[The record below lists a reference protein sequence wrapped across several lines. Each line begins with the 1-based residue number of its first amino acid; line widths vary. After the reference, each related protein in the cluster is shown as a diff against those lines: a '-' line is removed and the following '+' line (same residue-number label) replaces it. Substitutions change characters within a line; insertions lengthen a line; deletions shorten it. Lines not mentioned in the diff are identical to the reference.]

1 MMNAPLNDHSDT
13 EKRVL
18 PEDTNPDATLEA
30 DLRDD
35 NPKDF
40 RVHVQFA
47 ALCWCMFLA
56 GWNDGTTGP
65 LLPRIQEVY
74 DVNYTVVSLLFIL
87 ACVGFLSGAFINI
100 PLTEKLGFGKM
111 IVLGSIFQVVAYALQ
126 SAALPFPAFLIAY
139 TINGI
144 GMAFQDAQANGYVAC
159 FQNNPETKMGIL
171 HAVYGVGALCSPL
184 VATQFAYLPR
194 WSFHYLSSFG
204 VALTNT
210 IFLWAVFRLKS
221 QDDCL
226 AEIGHPP
233 REKGDNEHSPFRQIL
248 TLKTVHLLAFFILVY
263 VGVEVTIGGWSVTYV
278 IKMRNGGKASGY
290 ISSGFFGGLT
300 LGRVALLWVNKKVGE
315 RRVLFIYS
323 FIAIGLELVVWLV
336 PSLIGGGVA
345 ISLVGVVLGP
355 MYPIVMNHSSRILP
369 PWLLTGSIG
378 WIAGFGQAGSALFPF
393 ISGALAN
400 SVGIS
405 SLQPLLVAMMGFMI
419 ILWALVPSGR
429 PPKMTPQSTTD
440 AATET
445 N

>member
-1 MMNAPLNDHSDT
+1 MIKDTITTSMNTPTPVRDTSDA
-13 EKRVL
+13 EKQIP
-18 PEDTNPDATLEA
+18 PENANLDTKLEA
-30 DLRDD
+30 DLPQEAT
-35 NPKDF
+35 PKDYI
-40 RVHVQFA
+40 VHVQFA
-47 ALCWCMFLA
+47 ALCWSMFLA

-74 DVNYTVVSLLFIL
+74 NVNYTVVSLLFIL

-111 IVLGSIFQVVAYALQ
+111 IVLGSMFQVIAYALQ

-159 FQNNPETKMGIL
+159 FQNSPETKMGIM

-194 WSFHYLSSFG
+194 WSFHYLTSLG

-210 IFLWAVFRLKS
+210 IFLWAVFRLKT

-233 REKGDNEHSPFRQIL
+233 GEKGDDEH
-248 TLKTVHLLAFFILVY
+248 TFFILVY

-278 IKMRNGGKASGY
+278 INLRNGGKNSGY

-300 LGRVALLWVNKKVGE
+300 LGRVGLLWVNKKV
-315 RRVLFIYS
+315 VSLTNFIR
-323 FIAIGLELVVWLV
+323 LELVVWLV
-336 PSLIGGGVA
+336 PSLIGGG
-345 ISLVGVVLGP
+345 LLGP

-405 SLQPLLVAMMGFMI
+405 SLQPCELVAMMGFMI
-419 ILWALVPSGR
+419 VLWVLVPSGQ

-440 AATET
+440 TIKEADISRAA
-445 N
+445 

>member
-1 MMNAPLNDHSDT
+1 MNTPVRDPPDA
-13 EKRVL
+13 EKQVL
-18 PEDTNPDATLEA
+18 PGDVNLDAKLNLPQEDT
-30 DLRDD
+30 
-35 NPKDF
+35 PKDY

-47 ALCWCMFLA
+47 ALCWSMFLA

-74 DVNYTVVSLLFIL
+74 NVNYTVVSLLFVL

-100 PLTEKLGFGKM
+100 PLTERLGFGKM
-111 IVLGSIFQVVAYALQ
+111 IVLGSMFQVIAYALQ

-159 FQNNPETKMGIL
+159 FQNDPETKMGIL
-171 HAVYGVGALCSPL
+171 HAVYGLGALCSPL

-194 WSFHYLSSFG
+194 WSFHYLTSLG

-210 IFLWAVFRLKS
+210 IFLWAVFRLKT

-233 REKGDNEHSPFRQIL
+233 GEKGDNEHSTFRQIL

-263 VGVEVTIGGWSVTYV
+263 VGVEVTIGGWIVTYV
-278 IKMRNGGKASGY
+278 IKLRNGGKTSGY

-300 LGRVALLWVNKKVGE
+300 LGRVGLLWVNKKVGE
-315 RRVLFIYS
+315 RRVLFVYS

-345 ISLVGVVLGP
+345 VSLVGVVLGP

-419 ILWALVPSGR
+419 VLWALVPSGR
-429 PPKMTPQSTTD
+429 PPKTTPQSTTD
-440 AATET
+440 ATTEVI
-445 N
+445 